1 MVAGESEFA
10 RRCQCAEIDLGSI
23 AVRDVVNV
31 NVYRWCNNC
40 DLNYLTAFSLFVPR
54 HVAFEVSI
62 LQDLGATV
70 RNQAGKVWSGLAF
83 QGPSEL
89 S

>member
-10 RRCQCAEIDLGSI
+10 RRCQCAVIDLGSI
-23 AVRDVVNV
+23 AVGDVVNV
-31 NVYRWCNNC
+31 ARKCNNC

-83 QGPSEL
+83 QGTQ
-89 S
+89 